1 MRLFTDSYPRL
12 PLASP
17 FITEEETQN
26 PSGEEEFGFETP
38 FWRRRPREAAAIIR
52 ALQFIPSHS
61 NCDGQRGREAGKGR
75 ASDATD
81 GQTELLPSDSAR
93 KREGKKDN

>member
-1 MRLFTDSYPRL
+1 MAVAAAAEGGGGHYPRAPIY
-12 PLASP
+12 PLSLKLRR
-17 FITEEETQN
+17 TE
-26 PSGEEEFGFETP
+26 
-38 FWRRRPREAAAIIR
+38 RE
-52 ALQFIPSHS
+52 
-61 NCDGQRGREAGKGR
+61 GGREAGKGR